1 MDDLEATLVSF
12 FRATSSSSGF
22 SIIAETSDN
31 FGKLFNS
38 FPVVLLLRLH
48 EVCRKHE
55 VCRQGDNETVKVK
68 ASLRKDDQLTG
79 LTSILSLTA
88 TPGFALFANP
98 IAFLRAAWVRT
109 IPDNVTSFLTASA
122 FTLR

>member
-12 FRATSSSSGF
+12 FRASSSISGF

-38 FPVVLLLRLH
+38 FPVVLLLRCTKSV
-48 EVCRKHE
+48 ENT
-55 VCRQGDNETVKVK
+55 GDNETVKVK
-68 ASLRKDDQLTG
+68 SSLRKDDQLTG

-98 IAFLRAAWVRT
+98 LAFLRAAWVRT
-109 IPDNVTSFLTASA
+109 IPDNVTSFFTASA
-122 FTLR
+122 FTLRLR